1 MNSYEISQGIPWSSK
16 KSPSTKTTKST
27 KKSDRR
33 LDGPF
38 RELFKPRG
46 IAAESVAESS
56 KMIQSHLIQT
66 YPDHRLRPSYWIYHH
81 RPSPSISS
89 HEPRIQGVTEPQTPW
104 QFVSHSHGHT
114 SLGTSF

>member
-1 MNSYEISQGIPWSSK
+1 MRFQGIPWSSK

-46 IAAESVAESS
+46 IANLELSKIVAESVAESS
-56 KMIQSHLIQT
+56 SKMIQND
-66 YPDHRLRPSYWIYHH
+66 PK
-81 RPSPSISS
+81 
-89 HEPRIQGVTEPQTPW
+89 
-104 QFVSHSHGHT
+104 
-114 SLGTSF
+114 